1 MPGNSQGQPGAPDR
15 EAVYSTGFGYGFAI
29 PHCKTRAVTANSVA
43 MLKLRNPVPWGSL
56 DGQPVRVILLLVK
69 GSG

>member
-15 EAVYSTGFGYGFAI
+15 EAVYSTGFGYGFAV

-43 MLKLRNPVPWGSL
+43 MLKLRNPVP
-56 DGQPVRVILLLVK
+56 
-69 GSG
+69 